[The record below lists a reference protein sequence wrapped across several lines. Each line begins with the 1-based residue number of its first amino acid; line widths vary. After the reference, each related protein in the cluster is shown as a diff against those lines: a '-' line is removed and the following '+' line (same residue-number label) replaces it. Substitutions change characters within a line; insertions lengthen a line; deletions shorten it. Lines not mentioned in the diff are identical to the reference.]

1 MTIKRNT
8 RSSEMEEDE
17 DDIED
22 MIMSGGLRL
31 FNKPIRVNQVDAYLD
46 EYIMEPSY
54 YRGLLHYIHNMSEFD
69 SLTIWLDTYG
79 GRLDSALSIADAIQ
93 NCEGQVTV
101 VVTGN
106 AFSAGS
112 FIALSSP
119 SLVVGDMSR
128 FMLHQGSYVTGGK
141 QGDIESHVIYSK
153 KLLEKSM
160 RRAYTGF
167 LTEDE
172 IQLMLIGKEFYF
184 DSEEVQER
192 LETRKK
198 IQDAALTNLPA
209 PDVEKPKR
217 KSKTATK

>member
-1 MTIKRNT
+1 MVMKNKPRID
-8 RSSEMEEDE
+8 EDMDDEDMEE
-17 DDIED
+17 
-22 MIMSGGLRL
+22 IMLGSGLRL
-31 FNKPIRVNQVDAYLD
+31 FNKPVRVNQVDVYLD
-46 EYIMEPSY
+46 EDIKQLSY
-54 YRGLLHYIHNMSEFD
+54 YRGLLHYIRNMNEYD
-69 SLTIWLDTYG
+69 SLTIWLDTHG
-79 GRLDSALSIADAIQ
+79 GHLDSALAISDAIQ
-93 NCEGQVTV
+93 NCEGNVTV
-101 VVTGN
+101 IVTGN

-160 RRAYTGF
+160 RLAYTGF
-167 LTEDE
+167 LTEEE

-192 LETRKK
+192 LEKRKK
-198 IQDAALTNLPA
+198 IQEDEAAKEKEVVA
-209 PDVEKPKR
+209 EKPKR
-217 KSKTATK
+217 KPKVAAK